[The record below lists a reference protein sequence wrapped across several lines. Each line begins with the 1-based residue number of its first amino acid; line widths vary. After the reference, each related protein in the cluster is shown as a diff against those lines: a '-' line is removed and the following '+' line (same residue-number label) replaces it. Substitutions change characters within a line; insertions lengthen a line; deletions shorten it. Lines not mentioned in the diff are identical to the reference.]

1 MGYFRAILVKG
12 EVSMRAY
19 DLCAEVLKY
28 NAGDYH
34 AWQHR
39 RRCIDQL
46 QIPTEVEMKYL
57 NSVGIEL
64 EKNFQIWHHRRC
76 IMEMYK
82 TDFEKEKDFL
92 MEIYYSDQKN
102 YHAWSYRLW
111 LIERF

>member
-76 IMEMYK
+76 IMEMHK
-82 TDFEKEKDFL
+82 TDFETEKDFL
-92 MEIYYSDQKN
+92 MEIY
-102 YHAWSYRLW
+102 
-111 LIERF
+111 